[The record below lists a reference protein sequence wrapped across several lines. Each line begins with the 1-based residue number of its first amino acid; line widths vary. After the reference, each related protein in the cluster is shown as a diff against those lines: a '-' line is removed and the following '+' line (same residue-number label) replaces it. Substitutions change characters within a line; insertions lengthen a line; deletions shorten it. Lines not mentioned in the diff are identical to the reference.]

1 MLKLTLIP
9 VSVTPAGIPATLN
22 EVVVVALS
30 LIAAE
35 IAPEETVTLPGAV
48 AVTSPTV
55 KPEQM
60 LAFVTVVVDT
70 IASGSVIVIA
80 IGEFVKLPTLSV
92 TYTS

>member
-1 MLKLTLIP
+1 MKLTLIP

-30 LIAAE
+30 LIAAA
-35 IAPEETVTLPGAV
+35 IAPEETVTLPVAE

-60 LAFVTVVVDT
+60 LAFVTVVVDK
-70 IASGSVIVIA
+70 IAAGSVIVIES
-80 IGEFVKLPTLSV
+80 GVGVKFKFASLTQ
-92 TYTS
+92 TS

>member
-30 LIAAE
+30 LIAAA
-35 IAPEETVTLPGAV
+35 IAPEETVTLPVAV

-60 LAFVTVVVDT
+60 SHFCDK
-70 IASGSVIVIA
+70 I
-80 IGEFVKLPTLSV
+80 
-92 TYTS
+92 